1 MRLLE
6 DLAIFLVSS
15 GVTLLLLFWLL
26 SEYFGSFLWAI
37 AAFVV
42 PSVE

>member
-15 GVTLLLLFWLL
+15 GLTLMLVFWLL

-37 AAFVV
+37 AAFVMLGA
-42 PSVE
+42 E